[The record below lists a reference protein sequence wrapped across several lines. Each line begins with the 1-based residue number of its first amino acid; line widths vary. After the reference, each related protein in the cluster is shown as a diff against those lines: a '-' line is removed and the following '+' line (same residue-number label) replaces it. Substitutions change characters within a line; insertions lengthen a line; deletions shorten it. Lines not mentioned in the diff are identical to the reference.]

1 MKAPREDL
9 KVGDI
14 IDGKSLVELHTDN
27 DKNLSMKVA
36 DFSGIAAI
44 ATAIKG
50 GTKIT
55 MLDLSDNNLHAQGG
69 RLLAE
74 ALAGSQITELNMS
87 TNRLNRLRLGYPDT
101 DSSGVVALCNGPLS
115 SGPLAKLN
123 LGSNNIGE
131 RVYPQGWRAGD
142 TVWKFRHSDGRTQ
155 DRHPGEELVQG
166 RPESAIALAAAIKG
180 SKSLLSLNLADNSI
194 GSRPEGVR
202 ALTAAIGSNGTLVS
216 ININENNIAMHVV
229 ARLYL
234 KVWIASLSVQTA
246 FVIGAAVM
254 AVVAWAAGARR

>member
-1 MKAPREDL
+1 MNLARNRLVPVSEWMKAPREDL

-74 ALAGSQITELNMS
+74 ALAGIAKS
-87 TNRLNRLRLGYPDT
+87 
-101 DSSGVVALCNGPLS
+101 LS
-115 SGPLAKLN
+115 STCPPTG
-123 LGSNNIGE
+123 
-131 RVYPQGWRAGD
+131 
-142 TVWKFRHSDGRTQ
+142 
-155 DRHPGEELVQG
+155 
-166 RPESAIALAAAIKG
+166 
-180 SKSLLSLNLADNSI
+180 
-194 GSRPEGVR
+194 
-202 ALTAAIGSNGTLVS
+202 
-216 ININENNIAMHVV
+216 
-229 ARLYL
+229 
-234 KVWIASLSVQTA
+234 
-246 FVIGAAVM
+246 
-254 AVVAWAAGARR
+254 